1 MWPLISLKE
10 LTSMLVTSIIQR
22 FPSLAELPYLWELM
36 KPATCMPD
44 GCFCEPVVHGVI
56 RQPINTWSNLAFI
69 LAGALTVIVAMGD
82 LANPSAKRDHA
93 NPMRSGWIYPGMY
106 AYAAAL
112 IGLGSLLYHASMVFT
127 AQVADILGMYL
138 LSTFMVL
145 YNLSRAYKLKGRT
158 FFGFFVGINI
168 ALGIVSTAWPVS
180 RRPIFIG
187 ILVLI
192 LLSELLARKMTSS
205 RLSMKMLLA
214 ALASLV
220 VACVS
225 WLLDVNG
232 IVCLQDSWLQ
242 LHSLWHIGMAS
253 AIWFLYLY
261 YRSEQPDFKNK
272 EPLVK

>member
-1 MWPLISLKE
+1 MWPLISLNE
-10 LTSMLVTSIIQR
+10 LITLLVTSMIQR

-44 GCFCEPVVHGVI
+44 HCFCEPVMHGVI

-82 LANPSAKRDHA
+82 LASPLAKRENT
-93 NPMRSGWIYPGMY
+93 NPMRSRWIYPGMY

-112 IGLGSLLYHASMVFT
+112 IGLGSMLYHASMVFT

-158 FFGFFVGINI
+158 FFGSFVGINI

-180 RRPIFIG
+180 RRPIFIA

-192 LLSELLARKMTSS
+192 LLSETLARKMVSS
-205 RLSMKMLLA
+205 HLSMNMLLA

-220 VACVS
+220 IACVS
-225 WLLDVNG
+225 WLLDTNG
-232 IVCLQDSWLQ
+232 IFCLPDSWMQ

-261 YRSEQPDFKNK
+261 YRSEQPTLKK
-272 EPLVK
+272 IE

>member
-1 MWPLISLKE
+1 M
-10 LTSMLVTSIIQR
+10 IQR
-22 FPSLAELPYLWELM
+22 FPSLVELPYLWELM

-44 GCFCEPVVHGVI
+44 HCFCEPVVHGII
-56 RQPINTWSNLAFI
+56 RQPVNTWSNLAFI

-82 LANPSAKRDHA
+82 LASPPAKRDHT
-93 NPMRSGWIYPGMY
+93 NLMRSHWIYPGVY

-145 YNLSRAYKLKGRT
+145 YNLSRACKLKGRA
-158 FFGFFVGINI
+158 FFGLYVGINLVLSVI
-168 ALGIVSTAWPVS
+168 STAWPVS

-192 LLSELLARKMTSS
+192 LISELLARKMTSS
-205 RLSMKMLLA
+205 HLSIKMLLA

-220 VACVS
+220 IACVS
-225 WLLDVNG
+225 WLLDINS
-232 IVCLQDSWLQ
+232 IACLPDSWLQ

-261 YRSEQPDFKNK
+261 YRSEQPVLEKMEFSKKWTSCKNQ
-272 EPLVK
+272 